1 MTVVCRAWWHFFV
14 SWRKCQGEQ
23 NEEWN
28 PGYRASGAGLDKTS
42 WSNAEFRKMHNAA
55 QG

>member
-1 MTVVCRAWWHFFV
+1 MSRVVALFLFRGEN
-14 SWRKCQGEQ
+14 CQGEQ

-42 WSNAEFRKMHNAA
+42 WSNAEFRKVHNAA